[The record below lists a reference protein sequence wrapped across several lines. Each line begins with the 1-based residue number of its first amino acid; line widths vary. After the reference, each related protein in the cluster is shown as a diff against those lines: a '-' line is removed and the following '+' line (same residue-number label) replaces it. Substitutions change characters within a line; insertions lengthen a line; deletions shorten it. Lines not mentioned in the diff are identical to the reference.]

1 MKGIIALFRLGLLN
15 FRLLNV
21 GSVPLTIVLIEGLG
35 LLFVLDLLE
44 SFSERYFRRVISLQC
59 HEQSSEFASSQV
71 VLVLYALTLAQLD
84 ILYHSHKNL
93 FHKVLRVY
101 SLDNLS

>member
-35 LLFVLDLLE
+35 LLFVLDLVE

-71 VLVLYALTLAQLD
+71 VLVLYALTLA
-84 ILYHSHKNL
+84 
-93 FHKVLRVY
+93 
-101 SLDNLS
+101 